1 MGKICPWAFFDF
13 GIFKYSNMQ
22 TFEYMNMQIIKY
34 TNIQIYKYSN
44 IQIFK
49 YSNNTIQPAKQ
60 SSQARPPA
68 LKATE
73 R

>member
-13 GIFKYSNMQ
+13 GIFKYSNIQ
-22 TFEYMNMQIIKY
+22 TFEYMNMRIIKY
-34 TNIQIYKYSN
+34 TNIQIFRYSD
-44 IQIFK
+44 
-49 YSNNTIQPAKQ
+49 NTVQPAKQ